1 MYLYIEYQMHCAW
14 KFFFNKEL
22 NSKCQSSIEALL
34 TLQNEMIIQSSIC
47 LYMNFHFKNKMKMNI
62 SIYILKKYI
71 ISKIGFVKIL
81 NKKLHPPTEAYINV
95 HVSCCI
101 SCILWLYQYSNAS
114 NFARL
119 VTCNYRFSW
128 EHVNSLTIY
137 WQAGF
142 LSCVYRATFHSVNH
156 LNNEIH
162 EY

>member
-1 MYLYIEYQMHCAW
+1 M
-14 KFFFNKEL
+14 
-22 NSKCQSSIEALL
+22 
-34 TLQNEMIIQSSIC
+34 
-47 LYMNFHFKNKMKMNI
+47 
-62 SIYILKKYI
+62 KKYI

-142 LSCVYRATFHSVNH
+142 LPCVYIARRFILWIISTTKSTNINIQRINDETRAPRVCDKHMSKIIFL
-156 LNNEIH
+156 LNQRRFTERDVFSRGHKITIASS
-162 EY
+162 YMYLYR

>member
-1 MYLYIEYQMHCAW
+1 M
-14 KFFFNKEL
+14 
-22 NSKCQSSIEALL
+22 
-34 TLQNEMIIQSSIC
+34 
-47 LYMNFHFKNKMKMNI
+47 
-62 SIYILKKYI
+62 KKYI

-137 WQAGF
+137 RQAGF
-142 LSCVYRATFHSVNH
+142 LSCVYRATFHSVISTTKSTNINIQRKNDETRAPRVCDKH
-156 LNNEIH
+156 MSKINFLLNQRRFTERDVFSRGHKITIASS
-162 EY
+162 YLYR